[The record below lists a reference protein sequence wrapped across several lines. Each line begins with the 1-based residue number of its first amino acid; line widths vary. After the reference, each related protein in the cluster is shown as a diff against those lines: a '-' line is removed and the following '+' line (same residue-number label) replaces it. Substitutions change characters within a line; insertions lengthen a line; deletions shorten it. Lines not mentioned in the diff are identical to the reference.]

1 MKTTALLALLVM
13 FVNLSEPAQA
23 QHQIRS
29 YYYPPTGAYDSV
41 GFVDVVRKVQYA
53 LEAEGYYV
61 GDHAG
66 NYGWETRTAVRRYQ
80 RDHGLP
86 MTNRIDPETL
96 RSLGIR

>member
-1 MKTTALLALLVM
+1 MKTIALLALLIL

-23 QHQIRS
+23 QHHIRT

-41 GFVDVVRKVQYA
+41 GYVLLVQRVQFA

-80 RDHGLP
+80 RDHGLA
-86 MTNRIDPETL
+86 MTNRIDGATL
-96 RSLGIR
+96 QSLGVM